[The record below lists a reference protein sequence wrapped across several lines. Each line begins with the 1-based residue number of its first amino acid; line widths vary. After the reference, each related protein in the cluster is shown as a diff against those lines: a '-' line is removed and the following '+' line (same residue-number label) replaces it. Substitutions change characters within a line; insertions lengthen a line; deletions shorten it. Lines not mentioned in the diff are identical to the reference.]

1 VLRSETQFVLAGLR
15 TQVFNPADLDNVKK
29 VQAGY
34 RVQPLSAF
42 LGQPAAAAAPR
53 IDFFKPLSSE
63 EQKSSLA
70 FFSELNFILQS
81 CPTVRTEVELMAR
94 FAKLGIGGGKSF
106 DPDKLPPEIRQAV
119 ADGIEDAWKAFAEL
133 KAQSIDTGKV
143 TAADV
148 FGTRQFLKN
157 NYLYRMAAA
166 VLGIY
171 GVSREEALYPIYSV
185 DSDGQRLDASTH
197 RYTLRF
203 ASSQLPPA
211 KAFWSLTMYEL
222 PASLLVANP
231 INRYLINS
239 PMLPD
244 LRRDANGGI
253 SLYIQNESPGADKE
267 SNWLP
272 APKGPFVMFMR
283 MYLPE
288 PEAIDGS
295 WKRPP
300 LKRELR

>member
-1 VLRSETQFVLAGLR
+1 
-15 TQVFNPADLDNVKK
+15 
-29 VQAGY
+29 
-34 RVQPLSAF
+34 
-42 LGQPAAAAAPR
+42 
-53 IDFFKPLSSE
+53 
-63 EQKSSLA
+63 
-70 FFSELNFILQS
+70 
-81 CPTVRTEVELMAR
+81 MA
-94 FAKLGIGGGKSF
+94 
-106 DPDKLPPEIRQAV
+106 
-119 ADGIEDAWKAFAEL
+119 DAWKAFADL

-157 NYLYRMAAA
+157 NYLYRMAGA

-171 GVSREEALYPIYSV
+171 GVSREEARYPIYSL
-185 DSDGQRLDASTH
+185 DSDGQRLDASTR
-197 RYTLRF
+197 RYSLRF
-203 ASSQLPPA
+203 ASGQLPPA
-211 KAFWSLTMYEL
+211 KAFWSLTMYDL

-239 PMLPD
+239 SMLPE
-244 LRRDANGGI
+244 LKRDTDGGI
-253 SLYIQNESPGADKE
+253 TLYIQQGSPGADKE

-288 PEAIDGS
+288 PEALNGT

-300 LKRELR
+300 LKRLD